1 MLRKRR
7 TCRANAEQTLYAMHL
22 VSCLTRLLRANTAC
36 YTRAMQFSNL
46 FVVLYC
52 VGTFLSFLLNN
63 FIERTQYVFRKKYG
77 RDIPPELAPYITLA
91 DAEKTCAYKD
101 ARYRLWVFEYGA
113 STALG
118 AALLL
123 SGFYP
128 CVFRALKSVSD
139 NPYALTLIFALT
151 VSIPSAVLSLP
162 FEWYEEFVIEKRFGF
177 SSMTLRLW
185 IADKLKSFAV
195 ALVVSV
201 LLLSAMTAI
210 FEHVSAWPFV
220 LASVYVAFS
229 LLMSFI
235 YPRLIAPLFNK
246 FTPLGEGALKSRIS
260 DFMERTGFKSSGVFI
275 MDASKRSKH
284 SNAYFTGFGKT
295 KRVVLYDTLVEQL
308 SVDEVG
314 AVLAHELGHYKKHH
328 IVKRFAVTIPLVYI
342 VLVAAAR
349 LTSYEALYRGFGFSY
364 DAALPYM
371 KFIALFLL
379 SEVFGGYGIFVR
391 LGSNFFSRKDE
402 YEADAYAKK
411 LCGSGKALSSALI
424 ALNRENNGEVRT
436 AKIYSAFTYSHP
448 TLLERLRALE

>member
-1 MLRKRR
+1 
-7 TCRANAEQTLYAMHL
+7 
-22 VSCLTRLLRANTAC
+22 
-36 YTRAMQFSNL
+36 MQFSNL

-63 FIERTQYVFRKKYG
+63 FIERLQYVFRKKYG

-113 STALG
+113 STVLG

-128 CVFRALKSVSD
+128 HVFRALKSVSD

-151 VSIPSAVLSLP
+151 ISIPSAVLSLP

-185 IADKLKSFAV
+185 IADKLKSI
-195 ALVVSV
+195 ALALIVSA

-246 FTPLGEGALKSRIS
+246 FTPLGEGALLSLIHIS
-260 DFMERTGFKSSGVFI
+260 E
-275 MDASKRSKH
+275 
-284 SNAYFTGFGKT
+284 
-295 KRVVLYDTLVEQL
+295 
-308 SVDEVG
+308 
-314 AVLAHELGHYKKHH
+314 
-328 IVKRFAVTIPLVYI
+328 
-342 VLVAAAR
+342 
-349 LTSYEALYRGFGFSY
+349 
-364 DAALPYM
+364 
-371 KFIALFLL
+371 
-379 SEVFGGYGIFVR
+379 
-391 LGSNFFSRKDE
+391 
-402 YEADAYAKK
+402 
-411 LCGSGKALSSALI
+411 
-424 ALNRENNGEVRT
+424 
-436 AKIYSAFTYSHP
+436 P
-448 TLLERLRALE
+448 TRP

>member
-1 MLRKRR
+1 
-7 TCRANAEQTLYAMHL
+7 
-22 VSCLTRLLRANTAC
+22 
-36 YTRAMQFSNL
+36 MQFSNL
-46 FVVLYC
+46 FVILYC
-52 VGTFLSFLLNN
+52 VGTFLSFLLHN
-63 FIERTQYVFRKKYG
+63 FIERAQYVFRKKYG

-101 ARYRLWVFEYGA
+101 ACYRLWVFEYGT

-118 AALLL
+118 AVLLL

-128 CVFRALKSVSD
+128 HVFRALKSVSD

-185 IADKLKSFAV
+185 IADKLKSI
-195 ALVVSV
+195 ALALIVSV

-342 VLVAAAR
+342 VLFAAAR
-349 LTSYEALYRGFGFSY
+349 LTSCEALYRGFGFSY

-391 LGSNFFSRKDE
+391 LVSNFFSRKDE

-411 LCGSGKALSSALI
+411 LCGSGKPLSSALI